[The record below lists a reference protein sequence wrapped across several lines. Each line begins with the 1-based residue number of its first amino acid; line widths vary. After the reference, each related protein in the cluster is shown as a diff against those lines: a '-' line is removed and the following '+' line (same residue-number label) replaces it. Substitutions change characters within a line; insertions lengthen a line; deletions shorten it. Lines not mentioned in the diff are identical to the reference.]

1 VFVQLTRGVWRRLL
15 SALVLALTVGLLAV
29 GTRPASAA
37 TALPAVSGAAA
48 RQVTLEGVYTEI
60 HGAPARPGSAVDT
73 DTPLFEL
80 SAGGRHYQLK
90 FAREPHLRSRA
101 TIKVTGVLVGHTIDV
116 TAPGSGV
123 AQVAPPAAASATS
136 TTTTNTTATPMTAAA
151 GPAVGAAAQ
160 TGTKSLLTIN
170 LTWPGAT
177 LIGTAAVERNFLF
190 GGDRRS
196 LASYYREVSYGQL
209 SWTGTVTA
217 NLTGTDPGSCDLTA
231 LSDQAEAAATA
242 HGYTPAAYD
251 ALIIN
256 VPSLHCPSAGYGEI
270 GGKHTWVQDGLWNLA
285 DGYARLVPAHE
296 IGHSLGLYHSHGLEC
311 GAVTI
316 SLSCVSNAGS
326 NSAEYGNAW
335 DVMGNNWPGDAHG
348 AVTWFSAAQELTL
361 GWLTGSQVRTVTST
375 GSYPLAPLEQAGAS
389 SPQVLVLATAT
400 RSYRVEYRQPIGQDA
415 FLSAYPAAINSVHI
429 SVTDP
434 SSADTGPYALD
445 FTPDSDLSAGY
456 QDWFDAPLPDGKS
469 FTDPE
474 NTFTLTPLSHGTV
487 MVTFHNT
494 GPASQGTQSGQSG
507 PARVSGRFHPL
518 TPARVLDTRT
528 TASPVRAGTDRQ
540 VRVTGVGGVP
550 SSGVSAVVLNA
561 TVPPAPA
568 SGYLQLYP
576 TGSKPATPTSNVNWR
591 VGRTAANAATVA
603 VGAGGSVGLQV
614 GAGTAD
620 VVLDVV
626 GWYGDASD
634 PGGDRYQPLTPH
646 RILDTGAGGGGPV
659 TPTADRTLPVAG
671 HGGVPSSGASAVVLT
686 LTALNPTR
694 AAYLQVYPTGN
705 RPAQPTSNTNVVPAQ
720 SVAALV
726 TSPLGTGGAVQ
737 LHVSAGSVGVVA
749 DVLGYYTA
757 GGSRYVPLAPRRVLD
772 TRTGAPVTAGADR
785 TVVLAGRNG
794 IPAGATAVIVNATG
808 VGASQPLTLE
818 IYPNG
823 TAPSPRTST
832 VSQQD
837 RNPVPDLAVM
847 RLGTGGA
854 INLSASTG
862 STNVVLDVVGYLTP

>member
-1 VFVQLTRGVWRRLL
+1 MLVQLTCGLRRLV
-15 SALVLALTVGLLAV
+15 LVLALAVAVVGLGA
-29 GTRPASAA
+29 PAA
-37 TALPAVSGAAA
+37 TAAASFPVASGAGGGL
-48 RQVTLEGVYTEI
+48 VTLQGVYTEI
-60 HGAPARPGSAVDT
+60 HGAPARPGSTVDT

-80 SAGGRHYQLK
+80 SAGGRHYRLK
-90 FAREPHLRSRA
+90 FAHEPHVRSRA
-101 TIKVTGVLVGHTIDV
+101 TITVTGVLVGHTIDV

-123 AQVAPPAAASATS
+123 AQVGPPAAPSPPS
-136 TTTTNTTATPMTAAA
+136 TTSSTGA
-151 GPAVGAAAQ
+151 AVGAAVQ

-170 LTWPGAT
+170 LTWPGAA
-177 LIGTAAVERNFLF
+177 LTATAPAERNFLF

-217 NLTGTDPGSCDLTA
+217 NLTGSDPGTCDLTA

-285 DGYARLVPAHE
+285 DGYAREVAAHE

-311 GAVTI
+311 GAVTA
-316 SLSCVSNAGS
+316 SLNCLTNAGT
-326 NSAEYGNAW
+326 NSQEYGNAW
-335 DVMGNNWPGDAHG
+335 DLMGNNWPGDAHD
-348 AVTWFSAAQELTL
+348 AVTWFSAQQELTL
-361 GWLTGSQVRTVTST
+361 GWLSGPHVRTVTTS
-375 GSYPLAPLEQAGAS
+375 GSYPLAPLEQAGATTA
-389 SPQVLVLATAT
+389 QVLVLHSATH
-400 RSYRVEYRQPIGQDA
+400 SYYVEYRQAIGQDA
-415 FLSAYPAAINSVHI
+415 FLSAFPAATNSVHI
-429 SVTDP
+429 SVNNP
-434 SSADTGPYALD
+434 GSADTGPYALD
-445 FTPDSDLSAGY
+445 FTPDSDVSAGY
-456 QDWFDAPLPDGKS
+456 QDWYDAPLADGRS

-474 NTFTLTPLSHGTV
+474 NTFTLAPAAGGNVT
-487 MVTFHNT
+487 VTFHTT
-494 GPASQGTQSGQSG
+494 GPSNQSGQG
-507 PARVSGRFHPL
+507 AVAGVSGRFHPL

-540 VRVTGVGGVP
+540 VSVTGVGGVP

-576 TGSKPATPTSNVNWR
+576 TGNKPVTPTSNVNWR

-603 VGAGGSVGLQV
+603 VGAGGTVGLQV
-614 GAGTAD
+614 GTGTAD

-626 GWYGDASD
+626 GWYGDAAD

-646 RILDTGAGGGGPV
+646 RILDTGAAGGGGPV
-659 TPTADRTLPVAG
+659 TPTTDRTLPVAG
-671 HGGVPSSGASAVVLT
+671 YGGVPSSGASAVVLT

-705 RPAQPTSNTNVVPAQ
+705 RPAQPTSNTNVVPGQ

-726 TSPLGTGGAVQ
+726 TSPLGAGGAVQ
-737 LHVSAGSVGVVA
+737 LHVSAGSVGFVA

-757 GGSRYVPLAPRRVLD
+757 GGSRYVPLTPRRVLD
-772 TRTGAPVTAGADR
+772 TRTAAPVTAGADR
-785 TVVLAGRNG
+785 TVPVAGRNG
-794 IPAGATAVIVNATG
+794 IPAGATAVMVNTTA

-818 IYPNG
+818 IYPSG
-823 TAPSPRTST
+823 DAPATRTST
-832 VSQQD
+832 VSVQD
-837 RNPVPDLAVM
+837 RYPVPDLVAM

-854 INLSASTG
+854 INLSASTA
-862 STNVVLDVVGYLTP
+862 STDVVLDVVGYLTP

>member
-1 VFVQLTRGVWRRLL
+1 VLVQLTCGLRRLMM
-15 SALVLALTVGLLAV
+15 SWLVLALALAVALVGLGA
-29 GTRPASAA
+29 PAA
-37 TALPAVSGAAA
+37 TAAAYPAASGAVG
-48 RQVTLEGVYTEI
+48 RLVTLQGVYTEI
-60 HGAPARPGSAVDT
+60 HGAPARPGSTVDT

-90 FAREPHLRSRA
+90 FAHEPHLRSRA
-101 TIKVTGVLVGHTIDV
+101 TITVTGVLVGHTIDV

-123 AQVAPPAAASATS
+123 AQVAPPAPASSSSSSSS
-136 TTTTNTTATPMTAAA
+136 TTTTGAAAA
-151 GPAVGAAAQ
+151 GPAAGAAAQ

-170 LTWPGAT
+170 LTWPGAALT
-177 LIGTAAVERNFLF
+177 ATAAVERNFLF
-190 GGDRRS
+190 GSDRRS

-209 SWTGTVTA
+209 SWTGTVTT

-270 GGKHTWVQDGLWNLA
+270 GGRHTWVQDGLWNLA

-316 SLSCVSNAGS
+316 SLSCLSNAGS

-361 GWLTGSQVRTVTST
+361 GWLSGSHVRTVTTSGT
-375 GSYPLAPLEQAGAS
+375 YPLAALEQAGAS

-400 RSYRVEYRQPIGQDA
+400 HSYRVEYRQPIGQDA
-415 FLSAYPAAINSVHI
+415 FLSAFPAATNSVHI
-429 SVTDP
+429 SVNDP
-434 SSADTGPYALD
+434 GSADTGPYALD
-445 FTPDSDLSAGY
+445 FTPDSDVSAGY
-456 QDWFDAPLPDGKS
+456 QDWYDAPLAGGRS

-474 NTFTLTPLSHGTV
+474 NTFTLTPAAGGSV
-487 MVTFHNT
+487 AVTFHPT
-494 GPASQGTQSGQSG
+494 GPASQGAQSGQSG
-507 PARVSGRFHPL
+507 QGVVSGRFHPL

-576 TGSKPATPTSNVNWR
+576 TGNKPATPTSNVNWR
-591 VGRTAANAATVA
+591 VERTAANAATVA
-603 VGAGGSVGLQV
+603 VGAGGTVGLQV
-614 GAGTAD
+614 GAGTAH

-626 GWYGDASD
+626 GWYGDAAD

-646 RILDTGAGGGGPV
+646 RILDTGAAGAGGPV
-659 TPTADRTLPVAG
+659 TPTTDRTLPVAG
-671 HGGVPSSGASAVVLT
+671 YGGVPSSGASAVVLT

-694 AAYLQVYPTGN
+694 AAYLQVYPAGN
-705 RPAQPTSNTNVVPAQ
+705 RPAQPTSNTNVVPGQ

-726 TSPLGTGGAVQ
+726 TSPLGAGGAVQ
-737 LHVSAGSVGVVA
+737 LHVSAGSVGFVA

-757 GGSRYVPLAPRRVLD
+757 GGSRYVPLTPRRVLD
-772 TRTGAPVTAGADR
+772 TRTAAPVTAGADR
-785 TVVLAGRNG
+785 TVPVAGRNG
-794 IPAGATAVIVNATG
+794 VPAGATAVMVNATA

-818 IYPNG
+818 IYPSGN
-823 TAPSPRTST
+823 APATRTST
-832 VSQQD
+832 VSVQD
-837 RNPVPDLAVM
+837 RYPVPDLVAM

-854 INLSASTG
+854 INLSASTA
-862 STNVVLDVVGYLTP
+862 STDVVLDVVGYLTP

>member
-1 VFVQLTRGVWRRLL
+1 VLVQLTCGLRRLV
-15 SALVLALTVGLLAV
+15 LVLALAVAVVGLGA
-29 GTRPASAA
+29 PAA
-37 TALPAVSGAAA
+37 TAAASFPVASGAGGGL
-48 RQVTLEGVYTEI
+48 VTLQGVYTEI
-60 HGAPARPGSAVDT
+60 HGAPARPGSTVDT

-80 SAGGRHYQLK
+80 SAGGRHYRLK
-90 FAREPHLRSRA
+90 FAHEPHVRSRA
-101 TIKVTGVLVGHTIDV
+101 TITVTGVLVGHTIDV

-123 AQVAPPAAASATS
+123 AQVGPPAAPSPPS
-136 TTTTNTTATPMTAAA
+136 TTSSTGA
-151 GPAVGAAAQ
+151 AVGAAVQ

-170 LTWPGAT
+170 LTWPGAA
-177 LIGTAAVERNFLF
+177 LTATAPAERNFLF

-217 NLTGTDPGSCDLTA
+217 NLTGSDPGTCDLTA

-285 DGYARLVPAHE
+285 DGYAREVAAHE

-311 GAVTI
+311 GAVTA
-316 SLSCVSNAGS
+316 SLNCLTNAGT
-326 NSAEYGNAW
+326 NSQEYGNAW
-335 DVMGNNWPGDAHG
+335 DLMGNNWPGDAHD
-348 AVTWFSAAQELTL
+348 AVTWFSAQQELTL
-361 GWLTGSQVRTVTST
+361 GWLSGPHVRTVTTS
-375 GSYPLAPLEQAGAS
+375 GSYPLAPLEQAGATTA
-389 SPQVLVLATAT
+389 QVLVLHSATH
-400 RSYRVEYRQPIGQDA
+400 SYYVEYRQAIGQDA
-415 FLSAYPAAINSVHI
+415 FLSAFPAATNSVHI
-429 SVTDP
+429 SVNNP
-434 SSADTGPYALD
+434 GSADTGPYALD
-445 FTPDSDLSAGY
+445 FTPDSDVSAGY
-456 QDWFDAPLPDGKS
+456 QDWYDAPLADGRS

-474 NTFTLTPLSHGTV
+474 NTFTLAPAAGGNVT
-487 MVTFHNT
+487 VTFHTT
-494 GPASQGTQSGQSG
+494 GPSNQSGQG
-507 PARVSGRFHPL
+507 AVAGVSGRFHPL

-540 VRVTGVGGVP
+540 VSVTGVGGVP

-576 TGSKPATPTSNVNWR
+576 TGNKPVTPTSNVNWR

-603 VGAGGSVGLQV
+603 VGAGGTVGLQV
-614 GAGTAD
+614 GTGTAD

-626 GWYGDASD
+626 GWYGDAAD

-646 RILDTGAGGGGPV
+646 RILDTGAAGGGGPV
-659 TPTADRTLPVAG
+659 TPTTDRTLPVAG
-671 HGGVPSSGASAVVLT
+671 YGGVPSSGASAVVLT

-705 RPAQPTSNTNVVPAQ
+705 RPAQPTSNTNVVPGQ

-726 TSPLGTGGAVQ
+726 TSPLGAGGAVQ
-737 LHVSAGSVGVVA
+737 LHVSAGSVGFVA

-757 GGSRYVPLAPRRVLD
+757 GGSRYVPLTPRRVLD
-772 TRTGAPVTAGADR
+772 TRTAAPVTAGADR
-785 TVVLAGRNG
+785 TVPVAGRNG
-794 IPAGATAVIVNATG
+794 IPAGATAVMVNTTA

-818 IYPNG
+818 IYPSG
-823 TAPSPRTST
+823 DAPATRTST
-832 VSQQD
+832 VSVQD
-837 RNPVPDLAVM
+837 RYPVPDLVAM

-854 INLSASTG
+854 INLSASTA
-862 STNVVLDVVGYLTP
+862 STDVVLDVVGYLTP